1 MQSPFTRPFR
11 ARVEQVFPHPGIQSR
26 PSVSF
31 RRLRVDGLL
40 SVYLVGAHA
49 VVEGIGHGGIEL
61 IEDIDERFLL
71 ADRQRGAARRG
82 HGAPVLPYPSI
93 RPHGPP
99 SSMWLC
105 VKVLTSNITRG
116 G

>member
-1 MQSPFTRPFR
+1 MHSILLSR
-11 ARVEQVFPHPGIQSR
+11 AFPGAI
-26 PSVSF
+26 SV

-71 ADRQRGAARRG
+71 ADRQRGAAWTRCPCV
-82 HGAPVLPYPSI
+82 AIPVNTPSW
-93 RPHGPP
+93 PAFPNVALCQGPNLKHNP
-99 SSMWLC
+99 RWLRSGQ
-105 VKVLTSNITRG
+105 VNP
-116 G
+116 